1 MIASLL
7 LTALLAQPAP
17 DPCGQVPE
25 AVRDPASPAAY
36 QSIGDEERAA
46 GRREPAVAAYRAAL
60 ARDPTNLR
68 ARNALG
74 ELCGAQARDQALDRG
89 LALFRAGRC
98 PEALE
103 PLSAARARGDR
114 AAALLEGICRYRA
127 GDDALAVDAFRQAE
141 QDPENRAPAQLF
153 LGLLA
158 LRRGRP
164 AEAAPLLD
172 SAAADPLLAPVAQG
186 LSRDLQRR
194 GTVVLSLLAE
204 GGWDSNADLAADSSF
219 APTGAGD
226 GFVGGAAVV
235 SVAPWGESGG
245 YARAAATW
253 RNQLRLS
260 DQDLVGLGVAAGYQL
275 GRARR
280 HVLLEGGYDLRRLGG
295 QPYLSAPRLQGEG
308 RLDLGERW
316 SAGAWYALRWENYGA
331 GQEDYSG
338 LRQSGQADLTAEL
351 GGRLLLT
358 AAWQGALDAART
370 AALAYGENGPLL
382 AAALPVGGR
391 ARLVAGAAWTW
402 RSYDAVDPDLGLRRA
417 DQYADLAGQLELD
430 VAARWTV
437 LLSVAGRR
445 AYSNVPDFRYA
456 RLVST
461 LGLSWTA
468 GVR

>member
-1 MIASLL
+1 MIATLL

-17 DPCGQVPE
+17 DPCAPVAE
-25 AVRDPASPAAY
+25 AERDPAAAAAY
-36 QSIGDEERAA
+36 RDIGDEERAA
-46 GRREPAVAAYRAAL
+46 GRIDPAVVAYRAAL
-60 ARDPTNLR
+60 ARDPSSLR
-68 ARNALG
+68 ARAALG
-74 ELCGAQARDQALDRG
+74 ELCSARGRDQALERG
-89 LALFRAGRC
+89 VALFRAGKC

-103 PLSAARARGDR
+103 PLSAARAQGDR

-127 GDDALAVDAFRQAE
+127 GDDAEAAAAFRDAE
-141 QDPENRAPAQLF
+141 RDPESRASAQLF

-186 LSRDLQRR
+186 LSRDLERR
-194 GTVVLSLLAE
+194 GAVVLSLLAE

-219 APTGAGD
+219 APAGAGD
-226 GFVGGAAVV
+226 AFVGGAAVV
-235 SVAPWGESGG
+235 TVAPWGESGG

-260 DQDLVGLGVAAGYQL
+260 EQDLVGLGAAAGYQL

-295 QPYLSAPRLQGEG
+295 QPYLSAPRLQGEA

-316 SAGAWYALRWENYGA
+316 STGAWYALRWESYAG

-338 LRQSGQADLTAEL
+338 LRQTGQADLTAEL

-370 AALAYGENGPLL
+370 DALAFQEHGPLL
-382 AAALPVGGR
+382 AAALPLGAR

-402 RSYDAVDPDLGLRRA
+402 RSYDAADPDLGLRRT
-417 DQYADLAGQLELD
+417 DEYADLAASVELD
-430 VAARWTV
+430 VASRWSV

-456 RLVST
+456 RVVSS